1 MKELLVFADDV
12 EESHLFMMMLVQ
24 LELIH
29 GVTETVA
36 SIPEL
41 FGLWWGS
48 LKCPLQKCN
57 AKLLH
62 LFFFL
67 NRGFLH
73 FSLLLFNIV
82 PRNPAK

>member
-62 LFFFL
+62 LFFFFKQ
-67 NRGFLH
+67 GFSSFH
-73 FSLLLFNIV
+73 SAAF
-82 PRNPAK
+82 

>member
-1 MKELLVFADDV
+1 MFADDV

-36 SIPEL
+36 SVLEL
-41 FGLWWGS
+41 FGLWRGS

-62 LFFFL
+62 LFFFFSFFFFKQ
-67 NRGFLH
+67 GFSSFLSAA
-73 FSLLLFNIV
+73 F
-82 PRNPAK
+82 